1 MTNWDSN
8 EERRGNWDTDLDT
21 NTTPDSAIDNWGR
34 PAAEEPD
41 GDSAESDAPEP
52 SETGDK

>member
-34 PAAEEPD
+34 PPAEEPD
-41 GDSAESDAPEP
+41 DSAESDAPEP
-52 SETGDK
+52 AETGDK